1 MWTKPKELTS
11 YPYRGYE
18 LVTYFEDDFTNDSIL
33 NIWSGTKEVLDMIL
47 TNGSY
52 SDKKWICMGIGIN
65 KNYVSLWFGQR
76 KDQARQPKI
85 CDSISYQLKESAV
98 SESDEGHFYLI
109 YGSFEDINDAKEAL
123 RRVRKSDFLDA
134 DILLK
139 DGLNRIYIGKF
150 NNLKAAMYAKQ
161 NLPYSF
167 KDAWI
172 LKD

>member
-1 MWTKPKELTS
+1 
-11 YPYRGYE
+11 
-18 LVTYFEDDFTNDSIL
+18 
-33 NIWSGTKEVLDMIL
+33 
-47 TNGSY
+47 
-52 SDKKWICMGIGIN
+52 MGIGIN